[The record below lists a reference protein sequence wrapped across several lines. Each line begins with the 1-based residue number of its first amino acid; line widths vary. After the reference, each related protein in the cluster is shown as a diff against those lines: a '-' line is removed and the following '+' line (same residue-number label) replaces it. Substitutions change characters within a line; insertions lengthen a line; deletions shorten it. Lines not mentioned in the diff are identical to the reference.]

1 MGDDVATYLAAN
13 GIGTK
18 GATIFVGNP
27 PAQKNDFVLIT
38 DTGGAKPDQDYA
50 INHPS
55 VQVAV
60 YGSANSY
67 TASFALL
74 QSIFVLLNR
83 KQNLTIGTKNVMFV
97 QAISSPQVIGL
108 DPEKNRWLMTCNFTF
123 KIRSAEGS

>member
-13 GIGTK
+13 SIGTK

-27 PAQKNDFVLIT
+27 PANKNDFVLIT
-38 DTGGAKPDQDYA
+38 DTGGSKPDQDYPV
-50 INHPS
+50 NHPS

-67 TASFALL
+67 TASFALIT
-74 QSIFVLLNR
+74 SIFHLLNR
-83 KQNLTIGTKNVMFV
+83 KQNLTIGSKDVMFV

-123 KIRSAEGS
+123 KLRDGE

>member
-13 GIGTK
+13 SIGTK
-18 GATIFVGNP
+18 GSTIFVGNA
-27 PAQKNDFVLIT
+27 PAHRNDFVLIT
-38 DTGGAKPDQDYA
+38 DTGGSKPEQEYA

-55 VQVAV
+55 VQIAV
-60 YGSANSY
+60 YGNASSY

-83 KQNLTIGTKNVMFV
+83 KQNLTIGTKDVMFV
-97 QAISSPQVIGL
+97 QAITSPQVIGL

-123 KIRSAEGS
+123 KIRNAEGS

>member
-18 GATIFVGNP
+18 GRTIFVGYAP
-27 PAQKNDFVLIT
+27 EKKNDFVLIT
-38 DTGGAKPDQDYA
+38 DTGGSKPVQDYPV
-50 INHPS
+50 NNPS

-60 YGSANSY
+60 YGEANKY
-67 TASFALL
+67 TASLALL

-83 KQNLTIGTKNVMFV
+83 KQNLTIGSKDVMFV
-97 QAISSPQVIGL
+97 QAVSSPQVIGL

-123 KIRSAEGS
+123 RTRNAEAS